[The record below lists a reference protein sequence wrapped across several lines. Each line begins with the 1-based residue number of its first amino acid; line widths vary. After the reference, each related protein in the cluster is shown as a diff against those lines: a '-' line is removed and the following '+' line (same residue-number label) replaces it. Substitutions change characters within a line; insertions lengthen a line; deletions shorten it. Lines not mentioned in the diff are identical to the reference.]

1 MAVGGPVGGG
11 GGDRTTEI
19 ENNFSQKLIA
29 FSNNRSHPSGMH
41 VCCSVTLSSHF
52 LYAFT
57 WSRTYFEASQCASL
71 V

>member
-11 GGDRTTEI
+11 AVVLVVVSFEQQKL

-41 VCCSVTLSSHF
+41 VCVLQCNTLFALLVCLHVESHI
-52 LYAFT
+52 L
-57 WSRTYFEASQCASL
+57 
-71 V
+71 